1 MRRDMVV
8 MMMTLVT
15 AVEIA
20 HQSMIIYWTYW
31 YHHGKLLQ
39 CLTPSLTSSPS
50 PQALSDPKSFKWVIV
65 HYDSTM
71 RYYNSYTGIVPH
83 GRGVGFQPIT

>member
-8 MMMTLVT
+8 MMMTL
-15 AVEIA
+15 VEIA

-31 YHHGKLLQ
+31 CHHGKLLQ
-39 CLTPSLTSSPS
+39 CLTLSLTSSPS

-65 HYDSTM
+65 RYDST
-71 RYYNSYTGIVPH
+71 I
-83 GRGVGFQPIT
+83 